1 MSKKKGHSV
10 PPPKEKPT
18 APSYRNLSGT
28 LLAAIVLLTVVAY
41 SRSLNCGFTNWDD
54 NEYTFYAFQQLQQL
68 KSSFGN
74 IVSFFIVPN
83 GHGGF
88 DPAYVKGNFHP
99 LSMLSMTLDY
109 CLSPAS
115 PATIPPVTAVVFH
128 TVNILFHILNTLLV
142 FLFIYRMAQFF
153 LRSHDRMNR
162 IDTSNAKQSA
172 IAVAAATAILFGVHP
187 LHVESVAWVSER
199 KDVLYAFWF
208 LLSLI
213 AYLRYIR
220 RGKVIWY
227 ALSLL
232 FFLLSLFSKGQAV
245 FLAIVLTLIDIVAGR
260 RPASTKVIVEKISYY
275 LLAILFGII
284 AVKAQAA
291 GNAIPHE
298 QSGFLSRIIFAST
311 AFSLYLAKAI
321 APTGLSTLYGYP
333 DTAHGLSTVYY
344 LAVIPPT
351 LVLIGVFYGLKKS
364 RALFF
369 GLLFFVAGIILLLQ
383 FIPVGRALMADR
395 YMYVASIGLFFLAGF
410 AMEKTPLKW
419 RWGARTLMV
428 LVALVFT
435 GLSAERCA
443 VWQNSI
449 TLWNDCIDSKN
460 NTPSIA
466 FHNRAQA
473 RFEVKDYRGAIHD
486 ETEAIKLEPTL
497 ADAYY
502 NRANSE
508 FTIGEIEAS
517 IRDNTRC
524 LELNPK
530 HFYAYYL
537 RASAKMSTGRQAE
550 AMNDFDSSIANCS
563 QFKLGFFGRAL
574 CREGMGNWKGAIDDY
589 TQVIRLDVNY
599 ADGYFRRA
607 LAYQQINN
615 PASACAD
622 LHAAAHLGNPQAAGM
637 IKSACGSY

>member
-1 MSKKKGHSV
+1 MSKKKDHGA
-10 PPPKEKPT
+10 PPSKGEPT
-18 APSYRNLSGT
+18 APSYRGLVGI
-28 LLAAIVLLTVVAY
+28 LLATIVLLTVFAY
-41 SRSLNCGFTNWDD
+41 SRSLSCGFTNWDD

-68 KSSFGN
+68 KISFGN
-74 IVSFFIVPN
+74 IVSFFMVPN

-128 TVNILFHILNTLLV
+128 AVNILFHIFNTLLV
-142 FLFIYRMAQFF
+142 FLFIYRITYFF
-153 LRSHDRMNR
+153 LRPQNR
-162 IDTSNAKQSA
+162 KKMTDTSNAKQSA
-172 IAVAAATAILFGVHP
+172 IAVAAATALLFGVHP

-208 LLSLI
+208 LLALI
-213 AYLRYIR
+213 AYLRYIQR
-220 RGKVIWY
+220 EKTVWY
-227 ALSLL
+227 ALSFL
-232 FFLLSLFSKGQAV
+232 FFLLSLLSKGQAV
-245 FLAIVLTLIDIVAGR
+245 FLAVVLTLIDVIAGR
-260 RPASTKVIVEKISYY
+260 MPASNKAIIEKIPYY
-275 LLAILFGII
+275 LSAIIFGLI
-284 AVKAQAA
+284 AVKAQAV

-298 QSGFLSRIIFAST
+298 QNGLIPRIIFAST
-311 AFSLYLAKAI
+311 AFSLYLAKTI
-321 APTGLSTLYGYP
+321 VPTNLSTLYGYP
-333 DTAHGLSTVYY
+333 DIAHGLPAVYY
-344 LAVIPPT
+344 LAIIPPM
-351 LVLIGVFYGLKKS
+351 LVLMGVFYGLKKS
-364 RALFF
+364 RALLF
-369 GLLFFVAGIILLLQ
+369 GLVFFVAGIIPLLQ
-383 FIPVGRALMADR
+383 LIPVGRAMMADR

-410 AMEKTPLKW
+410 AMEKTHLKCL
-419 RWGARTLMV
+419 WGTRALMV
-428 LVALVFT
+428 VVALVFT

-443 VWQNSI
+443 IWQNSI
-449 TLWNDCIDSKN
+449 TLWNDCINSKN

-473 RFEVKDYRGAIHD
+473 RFEAKDYRGAIHD
-486 ETEAIKLEPTL
+486 ETEAIKLESTL

-537 RASAKMSTGRQAE
+537 RASAKMSMGRQAE
-550 AMNDFDSSIANCS
+550 AMSDFDSSIANCS

-607 LAYQQINN
+607 LAYQQVNN

-637 IKSACGSY
+637 IKSACGSN